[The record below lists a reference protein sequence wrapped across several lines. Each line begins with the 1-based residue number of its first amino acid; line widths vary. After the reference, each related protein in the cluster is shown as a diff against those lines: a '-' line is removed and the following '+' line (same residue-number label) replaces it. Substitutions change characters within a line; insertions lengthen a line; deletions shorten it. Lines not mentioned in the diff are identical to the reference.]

1 MKKIFVIFLFALT
14 SFFAAAQDSTGRT
27 PTDKYKYFIATNS
40 GVQSTPVGFRIG
52 VLERM
57 GGYIGM
63 RFGKGHKYEEDV
75 AKNVTELDATLFA
88 VNAGLIFPIA
98 VKKTFKVHTFW
109 GLGYGKWFSR
119 LSGNG
124 QTVGVELEGGLMF
137 SYKRFLVNAGGN
149 LLTGDGNSP
158 KSDVTVG
165 LGLRF

>member
-1 MKKIFVIFLFALT
+1 MKKIFVVFVFALT
-14 SFFAAAQDSTGRT
+14 SFFATAQDSTEKVSTSR
-27 PTDKYKYFIATNS
+27 YKYFIATNS
-40 GVQSTPVGFRIG
+40 GVQSTPVGFKIG

-63 RFGKGHKYEEDV
+63 RFGKGYKYEEDL
-75 AKNVTELDATLFA
+75 AKNVTEKEATLFA
-88 VNAGLIFPIA
+88 VNAGLLFPIA
-98 VKKTFKVHTFW
+98 TRKTFKVHTFW
-109 GLGYGKWFSR
+109 GLGYGKWFNR

-124 QTVGVELEGGLMF
+124 QTMGVELEGGLAF
-137 SYKRFLVNAGGN
+137 SYHRLMVNLGGN